1 MWPSL
6 TKFYARTFFE
16 RLVLYI
22 FLSHLVTKVVFEFAL
37 GEWHFLLSRQEQ
49 YIFYSLLLA
58 DYVLTWRRFF
68 AVRITANHLVYVVIF
83 FLFLAVYGAVI
94 GAVNGNR
101 KFELFNDTVPL
112 IVIALNILRIQS
124 ERDRLDA
131 NVMYRLLRETS
142 VLALLMCVIGFVSLS
157 IGNPSRASLNAMP
170 LSVFI
175 ALFFAMLISGRRMPL
190 WITACFV
197 TVLSFSIEDLN
208 RSSMLFLLAATG
220 FLLLVTFM
228 RHPQKALFALG
239 GVVIAVGI
247 GVMVVPPDSKTA
259 ARIQALAS
267 LGQQAESRKT
277 SVGERVTEYR
287 SILKR
292 LANEG
297 ETVEVFGLGHGA
309 LYEMRGA
316 NEYKKDY
323 GHAHFSW
330 ALFKLRYGDIGYA
343 LVAILGLLILA
354 NLVFHLG
361 AWDPVSLFALLMSAC
376 ALIYMFTY
384 VTFILM
390 VAGVSFVAR
399 ASRPATVRA
408 PSRLRSAYC
417 VQ

>member
-6 TKFYARTFFE
+6 SRFYARTFFE

-22 FLSHLVTKVVFEFAL
+22 FASHLVTKVVFEFAM
-37 GEWHFLLSRQEQ
+37 GEWHFQLSRQEQ

-68 AVRITANHLVYVVIF
+68 ALRITSNHLAYVVVF
-83 FLFLAVYGAVI
+83 FLFLAVYGAVV

-101 KFELFNDTVPL
+101 TFELFNDTAPL

-131 NVMYRLLRETS
+131 GVIYRLLRETS
-142 VLALLMCVIGFVSLS
+142 ILAVVMCVIGFISLS

-170 LSVFI
+170 LSVFV
-175 ALFFAMLISGRRMPL
+175 ALFFAILISGRRLPL
-190 WITACFV
+190 WVTACFLV
-197 TVLSFSIEDLN
+197 VLAFSIEDLN
-208 RSSMLFLLAATG
+208 RSTMLFLLAATG
-220 FLLLVTFM
+220 LLLVVTFM
-228 RHPQKALFALG
+228 RHPQLALFALG
-239 GVVIAVGI
+239 GVVIAVGV
-247 GVMVVPPDSKTA
+247 GAMVVPPDSKTA
-259 ARIQALAS
+259 ARIHALAS
-267 LGQQAESRKT
+267 LGKQAESRKT

-292 LANEG
+292 LARDG
-297 ETVEVFGLGHGA
+297 ETVEVLGLGHGA

-330 ALFKLRYGDIGYA
+330 ALFKLRYGDLGYVLA
-343 LVAILGLLILA
+343 AMLGLLVFA
-354 NLVFHLG
+354 NIVFHMG

-399 ASRPATVRA
+399 APRPAA
-408 PSRLRSAYC
+408 PRGQPGPRSTYSL
-417 VQ
+417 Q